1 MKRQNLFYLC
11 VLLLSLFCVFI
22 LSGCVVRTYPLTR
35 DRVDQDLT
43 AGNRGFVKGEIPAT
57 SEQERKT
64 TRTTQAI
71 EVELHSPIRFEK
83 LPEQRMGEKGK
94 TPLKRTEDKEI
105 WGNRGFITQSQVT
118 EEAETQTPVTAI
130 EQYKVQKGDTLQKIS
145 KKFYGT
151 SKKWNQIYKANKDTL
166 KSPNK
171 IYPGQVIDIPS
182 EPLKETKENLK

>member
-11 VLLLSLFCVFI
+11 VLLLSLSFVFI

-43 AGNRGFVKGEIPAT
+43 AGNRGFVKGEIPAV

-83 LPEQRMGEKGK
+83 LPEQRMGEKEK

-105 WGNRGFITQSQVT
+105 WGNRGFITQGQAP

-171 IYPGQVIDIPS
+171 IYPGQVINIPV
-182 EPLKETKENLK
+182 EALKETVENLK